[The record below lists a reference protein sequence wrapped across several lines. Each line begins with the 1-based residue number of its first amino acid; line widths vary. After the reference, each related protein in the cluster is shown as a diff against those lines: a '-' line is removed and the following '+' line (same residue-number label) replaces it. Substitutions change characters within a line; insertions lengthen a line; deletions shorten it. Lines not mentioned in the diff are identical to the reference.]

1 MSDIV
6 ERRMDAYYYSF
17 VPTGVAAVDKVLG
30 AVACAGKA
38 YHHTDDWCVDTP
50 AYDDHTGP
58 TPVDWIQNAAFEV
71 AAEITALR
79 AENERLRAALR
90 TVRDEHGYGLPPE
103 TNSMIDAA
111 LEEKP

>member
-1 MSDIV
+1 MSDIA

-38 YHHTDDWCVDTP
+38 YHHTDNWCEDTP

-58 TPVDWIQNAAFEV
+58 TPVDWIQNAALEA

-79 AENERLRAALR
+79 AALSTARALK
-90 TVRDEHGYGLPPE
+90 EG
-103 TNSMIDAA
+103 
-111 LEEKP
+111 K